1 MSTLKRKCNQKTI
14 PENKLKK
21 YEITDIIY
29 YNEENLILEKVT
41 NKRVTN
47 DNIMIYTKCNNY
59 YKGSVVNGLFS
70 GKGTL
75 TLTHLNG
82 VGYIGQFKDGK
93 LNGEG
98 TFTYPN
104 GDKYVGQFKD
114 GKRNGQGTITFVN
127 HVKYVKYEGKF
138 KDNEFVQ
145 GIMIY
150 KDGSNYNGDFFKGKK
165 HGYGTETFPLNRGF
179 YKGNFKEDKKDG
191 EGSLEFTNGDKYT
204 GLWCNDKL
212 EGKEE

>member
-1 MSTLKRKCNQKTI
+1 M
-14 PENKLKK
+14 
-21 YEITDIIY
+21 
-29 YNEENLILEKVT
+29 
-41 NKRVTN
+41 
-47 DNIMIYTKCNNY
+47 
-59 YKGSVVNGLFS
+59 GLFS

-82 VGYIGQFKDGK
+82 VEYIGQFKYGKPNGEGTITFVNGGKYIGQFKDNERNGK
-93 LNGEG
+93 GIL
-98 TFTYPN
+98 TYPS
-104 GDKYVGQFKD
+104 GDKYIGQFKD

-138 KDNEFVQ
+138 NDNEFVQ

-150 KDGSNYNGDFFKGKK
+150 KDGSNYNGD
-165 HGYGTETFPLNRGF
+165 F

-204 GLWCNDKL
+204 GLWCND
-212 EGKEE
+212 